1 MEEVSRR
8 SHVGNLH
15 VAVLVLAL
23 KLLGGGVDAR
33 ILVAKLEET
42 LDTSGRVLGT
52 LAVIT
57 VGERHDEAGTLHPLA
72 LTRGKELINDDLSS
86 VGEITE
92 LGLPHVEA
100 VGVLERV
107 TILETEDTILGE
119 GRVRD
124 DELALV
130 LADVLEGGV
139 GVLGLLVVEDGVALG
154 EGTTLNILT
163 GDTDVVA
170 LADKGTEG
178 KSLSGSPVDTLTL
191 NNGLGAV
198 GKDTLQV
205 AMGLEALGGATND
218 GTNVLK
224 SLLVNSSRV
233 VRQNLGSE
241 LLGALEAVPGAGG
254 PLLGSGLV
262 VLGLGEALLEHAPDP
277 LLVLLDV
284 LLGEGTLLEELVNVD
299 VDLRVLGV
307 DALVH
312 QGLSEGRLV
321 SLVVTVLAVADKI
334 DDNVLLELGTP
345 VSSELADEV
354 DSLDIVSVDVE
365 DGGVDGLGDIRAV
378 GSGAGEAG
386 VSGET
391 DLVVDNQVDGTTGR
405 ESGKRVEAQA
415 LVDDTLA
422 SDSGITVEEDTH
434 GALVVLL
441 VVVVV
446 LDGADLAEDNGV
458 LSLEMRGVGNEREL
472 DALAGGGRALE
483 VHAQVV
489 LDVTRTLLIATG
501 HTGELGENGLVG
513 LADDVGEDIETATMG
528 HTDDD
533 ILDTIVD
540 GAVDKSLHTR
550 DEGLATLKTETLV
563 VGVLGG
569 EEGLEAGGPD
579 EAIEDAALLINAVL
593 EGLGDLET
601 LTEPVAL
608 LTVGD
613 VDELNTIRAAVD
625 VLAGGD
631 DLAEGHLLAAIA
643 GEARKDTGAEAVLG
657 IEVLLSE
664 TVVFGGELLG
674 LDVAE
679 TLGGIG
685 ATDAKR
691 VNLGLVVTAGLV
703 GADEELNL
711 QVVGDVGALANA
723 DAGAG
728 SDVGDHVG
736 GTGNQGRRRLEGL
749 GDGHVAVLHVLEVDL
764 PRDVDALGVL
774 LPLHVHLVDI
784 VGGASGEEV
793 VVGVGRAMES
803 ALHAPLLGD
812 GHGTAADGGLEG
824 GPGGLRDLR
833 EASF

>member
-8 SHVGNLH
+8 GHVGNLH
-15 VAVLVLAL
+15 VAVLVLTL
-23 KLLGGGVDAR
+23 KLLGRGVNAR
-33 ILVAKLEET
+33 ILVAELEET

-57 VGERHDEAGTLHPLA
+57 VGKGHDEAGTLHPLA

-100 VGVLERV
+100 VGVLEGV
-107 TILETEDTILGE
+107 TVLETEDTILGE

-130 LADVLEGGV
+130 LADVLERSV
-139 GVLGLLVVEDGVALG
+139 GVLSLLVVEDGVALR

-170 LADKGTEG
+170 LSDEGTEG
-178 KSLSGSPVDTLTL
+178 KSLSGSPVNTLTL

-198 GKDTLQV
+198 GENTLQV
-205 AMGLEALGGATND
+205 AVGLEALRSAAND

-224 SLLVNSSRV
+224 GLLINSSRV
-233 VRQNLGSE
+233 VGENLGSK

-284 LLGEGTLLEELVNVD
+284 LLGEGALLEKLVNVD

-312 QGLSEGRLV
+312 EGLGEGRLV
-321 SLVVTVLAVADKI
+321 GLVVAVLAVANKI

-386 VSGET
+386 VGGET
-391 DLVVDNQVDGTTGR
+391 DLVVDDQVDGATSR
-405 ESGKRVEAQA
+405 EGGERVEAQA

-422 SDSGITVEEDTH
+422 SDGGITVEEDTH
-434 GALVVLL
+434 GALVVVL
-441 VVVVV
+441 VVIVV
-446 LDGADLAEDNGV
+446 LDGANLAEDDGV
-458 LSLEMRGVGNEREL
+458 LSLEMGRVGDEGEL
-472 DALAGGGRALE
+472 DALAGGSRALE
-483 VHAQVV
+483 VHTQVV
-489 LDVTRTLLIATG
+489 LDVTGTLLIGTS
-501 HTGELGENGLVG
+501 HTGELGEDSLVG
-513 LADDVGEDIETATMG
+513 LADDVGEDVETTTMG
-528 HTDDD
+528 HTNDD
-533 ILDTIVD
+533 ILDAIVD
-540 GAVDKSLHTR
+540 GAVDEGLHTR
-550 DEGLATLKTETLV
+550 NKGLATLETETLI
-563 VGVLGG
+563 VGILGG
-569 EEGLEAGGPD
+569 KERLEAGGPNKTV
-579 EAIEDAALLINAVL
+579 EDTALLVNGVL
-593 EGLGDLET
+593 ERLRNFKT
-601 LTEPVAL
+601 LAEPVAL
-608 LTVGD
+608 LPVGD
-613 VDELNTIRAAVD
+613 VDELNTIGTAVD
-625 VLAGGD
+625 LLAGVD
-631 DLAEGHLLAAIA
+631 DLAEGHLLATIA
-643 GEARKDTGAEAVLG
+643 GETGEDTGAEAVLSV
-657 IEVLLSE
+657 EVLLSE
-664 TVVFGGELLG
+664 TVVFGSELLG

-679 TLGGIG
+679 ALGSSGV
-685 ATDAKR
+685 ADAER
-691 VNLGLVVTAGLV
+691 INVGLVVTTGLV
-703 GADEELNL
+703 GANEKLDL

-728 SDVGDHVG
+728 SETRDHVG
-736 GTGNQGRRRLEGL
+736 GTGDQAGRRLEGL

-774 LPLHVHLVDI
+774 LPLEVHLVDI
-784 VGGASGEEV
+784 VGGAAREEV
-793 VVGVGRAMES
+793 VVGVGRAVES
-803 ALHAPLLGD
+803 ALIAPLLGD

-824 GPGGLRDLR
+824 GPGGLGDLR

>member
-8 SHVGNLH
+8 GHVGNLH
-15 VAVLVLAL
+15 VAVLVLTL
-23 KLLGGGVDAR
+23 KLLGRGVDAR

-57 VGERHDEAGTLHPLA
+57 VGERHDKAGTLHPLA
-72 LTRGKELINDDLSS
+72 LARGKELINDDLSS

-107 TILETEDTILGE
+107 TILEAEDTILGE

-130 LADVLEGGV
+130 LADVLERSV
-139 GVLGLLVVEDGVALG
+139 GVLSLLVVEDGVALR

-170 LADKGTEG
+170 LVDERTKG
-178 KSLSGSPVDTLTL
+178 KSLSGSPVNALTL

-205 AMGLEALGGATND
+205 AMGLEALGSAAND

-233 VRQNLGSE
+233 VGQNLGSK

-254 PLLGSGLV
+254 PLLGGGLV

-284 LLGEGTLLEELVNVD
+284 LLGEGTLLEKLVNVG

-312 QGLSEGRLV
+312 EGLSEGRLV
-321 SLVVTVLAVADKI
+321 GLVVAVLAVADKI

-345 VSSELADEV
+345 ISSELADKV

-378 GSGAGEAG
+378 GSGAGKAG

-405 ESGKRVEAQA
+405 EGGERVEAQA

-422 SDSGITVEEDTH
+422 SDGGITVEEHTH

-446 LDGADLAEDNGV
+446 LDGADLAEDDGV

-489 LDVTRTLLIATG
+489 LDVTGTLLIGTG
-501 HTGELGENGLVG
+501 HTGELGEDGLVG
-513 LADDVGEDIETATMG
+513 LADDVGEDVETATMG
-528 HTDDD
+528 HTNDD
-533 ILDTIVD
+533 ILDAVVN
-540 GAVDKSLHTR
+540 GAIDKSLHTGNK
-550 DEGLATLKTETLV
+550 GLATLKTETLV
-563 VGVLGG
+563 VRVLGG
-569 EEGLEAGGPD
+569 EERLEAGRPD
-579 EAIEDAALLINAVL
+579 EAVEDAALLIDGVL

-608 LTVGD
+608 LPVGN
-613 VDELNTIRAAVD
+613 VDELNTVGAAVD
-625 VLAGGD
+625 VLAGVD
-631 DLAEGHLLAAIA
+631 DLAEGHLFTAIA
-643 GEARKDTGAEAVLG
+643 GETGENTGAEAVLG
-657 IEVLLSE
+657 VEVLLGE

-679 TLGGIG
+679 ALGGIG
-685 ATDAKR
+685 VADAQR
-691 VNLGLVVTAGLV
+691 VDLGLVVATSLV
-703 GADEELNL
+703 GADEELDL
-711 QVVGDVGALANA
+711 QVVGDVGTLANA
-723 DAGAG
+723 DAGAS
-728 SDVGDHVG
+728 SDVGHHVG
-736 GTGNQGRRRLEGL
+736 GTGNQGGRRLEGL

-784 VGGASGEEV
+784 VGGAAREEV
-793 VVGVGRAMES
+793 VVGVGRAVES
-803 ALHAPLLGD
+803 ALIAPLLGD

-824 GPGGLRDLR
+824 GPGGLGDLG